1 MASDTKNGPRQAQT
15 GSPPSRSG
23 RFSAIHRPMVAAPG
37 GPSSKS
43 SFPVRAHCTAM
54 PEPSTSPTTGATTA
68 RMRFHEATARSD
80 VGAGRCLRSMLIF
93 PCRGR
98 GTERFARRVRVVG
111 RRMAGLDM
119 GLGAA
124 STGTGSGRTPGVT
137 LVVLPGMGSRTSA
150 LASTYT
156 MKADSD
162 AIAGA
167 YSLVE
172 EEFWADTTPLHVQV
186 GAEEAF
192 YVLSG
197 RVAAWASES
206 ETVLE
211 AGTFLLVPRG
221 TPHALRRVD
230 PPPVRMLTLI

>member
-1 MASDTKNGPRQAQT
+1 
-15 GSPPSRSG
+15 
-23 RFSAIHRPMVAAPG
+23 
-37 GPSSKS
+37 
-43 SFPVRAHCTAM
+43 
-54 PEPSTSPTTGATTA
+54 
-68 RMRFHEATARSD
+68 
-80 VGAGRCLRSMLIF
+80 
-93 PCRGR
+93 
-98 GTERFARRVRVVG
+98 
-111 RRMAGLDM
+111 M

-172 EEFWADTTPLHVQV
+172 EEFSGDTTPLHVHV

-206 ETVLE
+206 ETGLE

-230 PPPVRMLTLI
+230 PAPVRMLTLISPPGLQRFFDEVEARGEDELLDEPERLIELAAGYGTLILGDYPGA